1 MEHNFEPLL
10 LGHVIR
16 IIDRYTVIV
25 DAGKSKLSVGDIIQI
40 YSLGEP
46 IIGLDGKEL
55 CKYVFVKDTLDVI
68 DVQDCY
74 SICKKNKEVTHK
86 ISFSIPLSPL
96 LEQTYSKQEA
106 LSVNDDEIQRMSHMD
121 NKIHI
126 GDLIKFA

>member
-1 MEHNFEPLL
+1 MERSIEPSA

-25 DAGKSKLSVGDIIQI
+25 DVGKSRLSVGNIIQI

-68 DVQDCY
+68 DVQDEY
-74 SICKKNKEVTHK
+74 SVCQKNKEVTRK
-86 ISFSIPLSPL
+86 INFNIPLSPL
-96 LEQTYSKQEA
+96 LEQTFSEREA
-106 LSVNDDEIQRMSHMD
+106 LSVNDDEIQRMPHIE
-121 NKIHI
+121 NKVHI
-126 GDLIKFA
+126 GDFIKFA